1 MAVTIDQIYDKVFKL
16 AGAGYD
22 KDDVDR
28 FLDEICDEMEN
39 MQKRIAQLEE
49 DLKKTE
55 LEEKAAKAAA
65 EKAAPVVVKNE
76 GSALNT
82 HMLEGILLSAQRLAD
97 EAVDNAKSKAAAI
110 VKEAEEQAAKIVED
124 ARGEKEKLTSQLG
137 GLREGVA
144 EYKKSFKALLEKYE
158 NLIEKEDFLAE

>member
-28 FLDEICDEMEN
+28 FLDEICDEMIN
-39 MQKRIAQLEE
+39 MQERIEKLEKDVE
-49 DLKKTE
+49 TAVNA
-55 LEEKAAKAAA
+55 EKAARAAA
-65 EKAAPVVVKNE
+65 EQAAPVVVKNE
-76 GSALNT
+76 GAALNT
-82 HMLEGILLSAQRLAD
+82 HMLEGILVSAQRLAD
-97 EAVDNAKSKAAAI
+97 EAVENAKVKAASI

-124 ARGEKEKLTSQLG
+124 ARGEKDKLTSQLG